1 MSGEEI
7 AGRYR
12 LIERIG
18 RGAMSSVWLAQDS
31 ELERRVAVKL
41 LSPAAGRA
49 RFEREAR
56 AAASLSHPN
65 VCSLY
70 DYGESD
76 GKPFMVLEYLPNG
89 SLEERLKEPNPLPD
103 LQTRRIAAEIA
114 AGLAHAHGRGLVHRD
129 LKPSNVLFDSEGR
142 AKIADFGIA
151 HMGDAGALTEA
162 GTVLGTAS
170 YISPE
175 QASGSTAGPP
185 SDVYSFG
192 VILFRMLTG
201 RLPFVATNT
210 MEVVRMQR
218 DDPPPPVAAFRSG
231 APMRLEN
238 LANASLTKDP
248 ARRPADGAAL
258 LRELQGTEEAATTLI
273 AAGALNPP
281 GALDASAAT
290 DATRVIR
297 PPPSRQTRR
306 PARVLALALVA
317 ALALL
322 GLGVAFAF
330 LSAGGGDSGSS
341 SSPLPPIDLPT
352 VTTLA
357 PISPATTTE
366 PATTAV
372 TTTAPATTS
381 PATTT
386 APVTTAPVT
395 TTAATT
401 TAPATTA
408 PVTTAITTL
417 PATVPTVSTV
427 PPTTTVAPPPAPTT
441 TAPAT
446 TAPVTTAPVTTAP
459 VTTTPVTTTP
469 ATTAPAPAAPGP

>member
-1 MSGEEI
+1 MSDDEI

-12 LIERIG
+12 LIEQIG

-89 SLEERLKEPNPLPD
+89 SLEERLKDTNPLPD
-103 LQTRRIAAEIA
+103 LETRRIATEIA
-114 AGLAHAHGRGLVHRD
+114 TGLAHAHGRGLVHRD
-129 LKPSNVLFDSEGR
+129 LKPSNVLFDGEGR

-175 QASGSTAGPP
+175 QASGATAGPP

-231 APMRLEN
+231 APMRLEK
-238 LANASLTKDP
+238 LADAALRKDP
-248 ARRPADGAAL
+248 AHRPADGAAL

-273 AAGALNPP
+273 AAGALNAP
-281 GALDASAAT
+281 GALDAAAAG

-297 PPPSRQTRR
+297 PPPRRQTRR
-306 PARVLALALVA
+306 QARVLVAALFA

-330 LSAGGGDSGSS
+330 FSAGGGNSGPA

-357 PISPATTTE
+357 PSSP
-366 PATTAV
+366 
-372 TTTAPATTS
+372 
-381 PATTT
+381 
-386 APVTTAPVT
+386 
-395 TTAATT
+395 ATT

-408 PVTTAITTL
+408 AATTTAPTTTAPTTTTAPATTAPTTAPVTTAPTTTTVATA
-417 PATVPTVSTV
+417 PATVTTVPTV

-446 TAPVTTAPVTTAP
+446 TATPTTTAPT
-459 VTTTPVTTTP
+459 
-469 ATTAPAPAAPGP
+469 PAAPGP

>member
-12 LIERIG
+12 LIEPLG

-41 LSPAAGRA
+41 LSPAADRA

-65 VCSLY
+65 LCSLY
-70 DYGESD
+70 DYGESA

-89 SLEERLKEPNPLPD
+89 SLEERLQDGNPLPD
-103 LQTRRIAAEIA
+103 ADTHRIAAEMA

-129 LKPSNVLFDSEGR
+129 LKPSNILFDSEGR

-175 QASGSTAGPP
+175 QASGTPAGPA

-201 RLPFVATNT
+201 RLPFIAQNA

-218 DDPPPPVAAFRSG
+218 DEAPPTVAEFRSG
-231 APMRLEN
+231 APARLE
-238 LANASLTKDP
+238 SLTAAALAKDP

-258 LRELQGTEEAATTLI
+258 LRELRGIDEDATMVI
-273 AAGALNPP
+273 APGAIGAAAGA
-281 GALDASAAT
+281 AAT
-290 DATRVIR
+290 QVV
-297 PPPSRQTRR
+297 R
-306 PARVLALALVA
+306 PARSGQRRRFVIVLALFA

-322 GLGVAFAF
+322 GIGVAVA
-330 LSAGGGDSGSS
+330 LVSTDGGASEPVATS
-341 SSPLPPIDLPT
+341 LPGLDLPT
-352 VTTLA
+352 VTTVA
-357 PISPATTTE
+357 SSSA
-366 PATTAV
+366 
-372 TTTAPATTS
+372 
-381 PATTT
+381 ATTT
-386 APVTTAPVT
+386 APTTTAATTTAPT
-395 TTAATT
+395 TAAATT

-408 PVTTAITTL
+408 AATTAPTTTAAATL
-417 PATVPTVSTV
+417 PTVPTVTTAPTTTV
-427 PPTTTVAPPPAPTT
+427 VPPPPPTTTVVVTT
-441 TAPAT
+441 SPAT
-446 TAPVTTAPVTTAP
+446 TATT
-459 VTTTPVTTTP
+459 TTTP
-469 ATTAPAPAAPGP
+469 GP